1 MANKKISEL
10 PTASTISSGEY
21 LEIIQGGTNKKLLL
35 DQIAFTVTTWNGVTF
50 PTATGPTIYIVT
62 ADHGIPNDADYIP
75 AGAWA
80 IALTA
85 GVTTYSSLYIKP

>member
-21 LEIIQGGTNKKLLL
+21 LEIIQGGVNKKLLL
-35 DQIAFTVTTWNGVTF
+35 DKIALTLEFWDGVTF
-50 PTATGPTIYIVT
+50 PTATGPTLYILT
-62 ADHGIPNDADYIP
+62 GDHDTIGDPEYIP
-75 AGAWA
+75 DGAWA
-80 IALTA
+80 IAATA